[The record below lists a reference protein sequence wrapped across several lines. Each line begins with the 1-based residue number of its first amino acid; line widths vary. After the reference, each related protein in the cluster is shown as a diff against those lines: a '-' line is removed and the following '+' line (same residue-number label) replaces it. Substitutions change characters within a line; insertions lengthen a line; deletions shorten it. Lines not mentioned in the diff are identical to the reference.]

1 MLSPVL
7 QPVCVLSS
15 QTVGVYKDPVL
26 LQSATGGGGRWRRM
40 CWIRLGEPCPRD
52 REKCL
57 HFLPFRNVM
66 VFFPFPSELY
76 ESQQKR
82 DLPKAVTPGG
92 FVLLSI
98 RRGLAVDS
106 TLNY

>member
-1 MLSPVL
+1 MSLVPVTEKNASTS
-7 QPVCVLSS
+7 C
-15 QTVGVYKDPVL
+15 L
-26 LQSATGGGGRWRRM
+26 LEMSWFF
-40 CWIRLGEPCPRD
+40 
-52 REKCL
+52 
-57 HFLPFRNVM
+57 FL
-66 VFFPFPSELY
+66 FPSELY